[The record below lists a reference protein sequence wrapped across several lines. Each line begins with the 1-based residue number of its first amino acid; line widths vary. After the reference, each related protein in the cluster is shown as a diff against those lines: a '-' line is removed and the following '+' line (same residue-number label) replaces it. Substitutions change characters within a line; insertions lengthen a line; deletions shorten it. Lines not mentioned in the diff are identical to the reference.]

1 MVAKPSDSLKLTI
14 DYVKAIVR
22 EATLEASSGKR
33 EPLPPSVAASP
44 EQQPSSAMEA
54 EKNAAEE
61 LSFLKHATLGKY
73 CLIVAKKKDEG
84 SLARPAD

>member
-14 DYVKAIVR
+14 DYVKAIMR

-33 EPLPPSVAASP
+33 EPLPPSVAAS
-44 EQQPSSAMEA
+44 QQPSSAMEA
-54 EKNAAEE
+54 EKNTAEE

-73 CLIVAKKKDEG
+73 YV
-84 SLARPAD
+84 

>member
-84 SLARPAD
+84 SLA